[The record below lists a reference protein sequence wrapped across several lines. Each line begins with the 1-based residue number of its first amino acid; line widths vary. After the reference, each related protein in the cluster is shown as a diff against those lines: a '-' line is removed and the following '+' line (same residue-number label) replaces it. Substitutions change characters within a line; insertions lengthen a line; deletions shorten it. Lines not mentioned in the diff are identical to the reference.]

1 MIAYRYQTHSGQWQW
16 LQTSS
21 RLVYKN
27 SKPDF
32 VISTHRPLMEE
43 EGRDLLGKRTMDF
56 KVSYLDAGLTNSYFA
71 DSEQVPVSTGTLTPA
86 PQRVNRRYKTQL
98 RDFLST
104 CRTKRKIQ
112 APAPAVTAS
121 PSATVEYLP
130 TAETVYPNLNP
141 VYTTG
146 YSDLSYMSSSNFQH
160 SPYPVDNRFLGTG
173 DLFHQYAARSYY
185 PDYSASYNGFLPTY
199 ETPVLKE
206 THYVSSPKC
215 LDTSYVLADPKH
227 KHSPAPSTGS
237 SPTNGIP
244 TPKVEEQERQTVL
257 MWGDRTSPKPVTNG
271 NGGGGF
277 CADPLKSL
285 AEMGDGAG
293 AGSPGRSPKR
303 FASQGPAEVY
313 PQHQLQYQYY
323 PYTPYHHAT
332 Q

>member
-1 MIAYRYQTHSGQWQW
+1 MIAYRFQTQSGQWQW

-71 DSEQVPVSTGTLTPA
+71 DTEQVPVNAGTASIVPT

-112 APAPAVTAS
+112 TPTPTAVVTPS
-121 PSATVEYLP
+121 PSTTVEYLP
-130 TAETVYPNLNP
+130 AADTVYANPLNT

-146 YSDLSYMSSSNFQH
+146 YTDPSYMTSSNFQH
-160 SPYPVDNRFLGTG
+160 SLYPVDNRFLGTG

-185 PDYSASYNGFLPTY
+185 PDYSTTYNGFLPTY

-206 THYVSSPKC
+206 THYVTSPKC
-215 LDTSYVLADPKH
+215 VDYVLPDPIKH
-227 KHSPAPSTGS
+227 KPSPTHPSANS
-237 SPTNGIP
+237 SPSNGIP
-244 TPKVEEQERQTVL
+244 TPKAEEQERQTVL

-271 NGGGGF
+271 GTTVSY

-285 AEMGDGAG
+285 AEMGDG
-293 AGSPGRSPKR
+293 SPGRSPKR
-303 FASQGPAEVY
+303 YASQPPAEVY
-313 PQHQLQYQYY
+313 PQYQYY